1 MSDITFRIAAAEE
14 YPDVAAAYA
23 AWGYR
28 GGVLP
33 NDIVYVAEVNRELA
47 GIVRRTCEHGIVMLR
62 GMYVAPQQQRLGI
75 GSQLLTRFV
84 NDLHDVVCYCVP
96 LAHLENFYSQGGF
109 VPLAEEAAP
118 RFLQD
123 RLAKYRKDGLD
134 VLVMRRA

>member
-1 MSDITFRIAAAEE
+1 MSDITFRIAAAGE

-33 NDIVYVAEVNRELA
+33 NDIVYVAEMNRELVA
-47 GIVRRTCEHGIVMLR
+47 TVRRTCEHGIVMLR

-84 NDLHDVVCYCVP
+84 NDLHHVVCYCVP
-96 LAHLENFYSQGGF
+96 LAHLQTVYGRGGF
-109 VPLAEEAAP
+109 GSLPDNAAP
-118 RFLQD
+118 EFLQE
-123 RLAKYRKDGLD
+123 RLAKYRAD
-134 VLVMRRA
+134 